1 MKKFRKILKD
11 GATEPISSVDEKLT
25 KKDVTPERKAKK
37 RHRLVFK
44 AMFVMSIIFIM
55 ISVSYSWFTSSDKS
69 TINGLTINVVDT
81 KDLTKGDITIY
92 GELRPVSGDG
102 KNFFVPEKIELVPVI
117 ETESESAPEGE
128 EPEEPA
134 ETEKPDYIISAYD
147 KNSDNYIALSDDV
160 TAEDLENANINN
172 VVVMQFSLD
181 LSGTAEK
188 LLLMPGTAITPV
200 NASAE
205 NLDGAVR
212 VAFLK
217 KGENGY
223 TPFLI
228 WIPDDTHIETVE
240 DENGSLVETDVE
252 ESEYIFV
259 SEEGTETIKVE
270 NADDAKLGDDV
281 PCVFGDIS
289 EDGVLFDNLAGK
301 GEYRCVIWLD
311 GNDVECNSSLFGQ
324 KFKLNLNIE
333 PEAKQN

>member
-11 GATEPISSVDEKLT
+11 GATEAISSVDEKLT

-55 ISVSYSWFTSSDKS
+55 ISVSYSWFTASDKA

-81 KDLTKGDITIY
+81 KDLMKGDIKIF

-102 KNFFVPEKIELVPVI
+102 KNFFVPEDIGLVPVI

-134 ETEKPDYIISAYD
+134 QTAKPDYIILGYD
-147 KNSDNYIALSDDV
+147 KKSDNYVALPDDV
-160 TAEDLENANINN
+160 TAEDLKNANINN
-172 VVVMQFSLD
+172 VVVMQFLLD
-181 LSGTAEK
+181 LRGTAEK
-188 LLLMPGTAITPV
+188 LLLMPGTSITPV
-200 NASAE
+200 NASAK

-228 WIPDDTHIETVE
+228 WIHDDTHIEMIE

-252 ESEYIFV
+252 ENEYIFV
-259 SEEGTETIKVE
+259 SQAGTETTKVT
-270 NADDAKLGDDV
+270 NADDANLGGV
-281 PCVFGDIS
+281 PCVFGPITES
-289 EDGVLFDNLAGK
+289 GVLFDNLSGK

-324 KFKLNLNIE
+324 EFKLNLNIE